1 MLIYDEAT
9 GQWIED
15 GTDVPEM
22 PPQDLDEQLQSVYD
36 RGGLTEIPQEEK
48 EMLAARYRGSS
59 PSLSDEAINNR
70 QRILAELDAFDAAQK
85 PVYVPY
91 KPRQEN
97 PDAPLIEGYGE
108 KMAIKRPGQATVNE
122 WGEEVSPEYVA
133 DVEAKVSGRERIP
146 QKPPTEEQL
155 SDFDQF
161 NKIMADL
168 APDIEKAAKT
178 EADELADREQRARLG
193 DPVHQSLMDPK
204 VRTYHEDA
212 IRKVWNNA
220 YQKVKDRETRKHT
233 EFAKMYVKEQKA
245 SQKAAAAAEKE
256 RVKAEEKSA
265 ERQLKRQEKIED
277 AILKGKIDNLNDMQ
291 KEARADLKKI
301 KNNIVGWMTEEDKQK
316 VTELENDIQKIE
328 AAKEKIYGKSGGGKQ
343 EQGKGQT
350 AGQATDYKAEA
361 ENILRG
367 AGKKVT
373 ERNIEYVIKQLQ
385 GKR

>member
-9 GQWIED
+9 GQWYED
-15 GTDVPEM
+15 GSDVPEM
-22 PPQDLDEQLQSVYD
+22 PPQDLDEQLQSVS
-36 RGGLTEIPQEEK
+36 
-48 EMLAARYRGSS
+48 ARYRGHS

-70 QRILAELDAFDAAQK
+70 QRILAELDAFDAAQQ
-85 PVYVPY
+85 PVYAPY
-91 KPRQEN
+91 EPRQEN

-168 APDIEKAAKT
+168 APDIEKAARG

-220 YQKVKDRETRKHT
+220 YQRVKDLETRKHT

-245 SQKAAAAAEKE
+245 SQKSAAAAEKE
-256 RVKAEEKSA
+256 RVKEAEKKEAERLKKEKPEYTPKQALSRLSAIDSTLVRLRSAEAVDANMANVNPMLAPLMNVKDPEAIKQAIESLKREREYVEKFAPAREQKKEEKVEPPEAEAPAKYKSA
-265 ERQLKRQEKIED
+265 EEVRKAYKD
-277 AILKGKIDNLNDMQ
+277 GKIKRD
-291 KEARADLKKI
+291 E
-301 KNNIVGWMTEEDKQK
+301 
-316 VTELENDIQKIE
+316 
-328 AAKEKIYGKSGGGKQ
+328 
-343 EQGKGQT
+343 
-350 AGQATDYKAEA
+350 ATD
-361 ENILRG
+361 ILRKDFG
-367 AGKKVT
+367 MK
-373 ERNIEYVIKQLQ
+373 
-385 GKR
+385 